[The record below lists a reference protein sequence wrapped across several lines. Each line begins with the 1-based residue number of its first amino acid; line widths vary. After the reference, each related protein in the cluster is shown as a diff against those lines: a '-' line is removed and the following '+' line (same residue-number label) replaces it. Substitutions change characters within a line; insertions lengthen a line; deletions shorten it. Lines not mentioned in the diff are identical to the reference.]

1 MEFAAPVGYQE
12 PERIPKKPVVEEEPM
27 MIDADA
33 IPSAQRFTAFTG
45 SGQRLGGQKK
55 KGGQPSTPVSME
67 EPNSKKRIDVATL
80 SQKGIPNYDWKPG
93 RLVFRRNIRK
103 SAVSESEPTSAGFS
117 AFSGEGF
124 SLKKSS
130 SARS

>member
-1 MEFAAPVGYQE
+1 MQVEFSAPVGYQE
-12 PERIPKKPVVEEEPM
+12 PERIPKKAAEEDEPM

-33 IPSAQRFTAFTG
+33 LPSAQRFTAFTG
-45 SGQRLGGQKK
+45 SGQRLGGHKK
-55 KGGQPSTPVSME
+55 KGAQKDLPIPIEAST
-67 EPNSKKRIDVATL
+67 SKKQIDVATL

-103 SAVSESEPTSAGFS
+103 PTVSESDRSVGSFS
-117 AFSGEGF
+117 PFSGEGF

-130 SARS
+130 RT